1 MEKIGFFFISNKFI
15 LTSSENSLF
24 GARRKI
30 VVHFEDSYLD
40 RARAAAAAAAPAA
53 DAATADDDDAI

>member
-1 MEKIGFFFISNKFI
+1 MDFFISNKFI

-40 RARAAAAAAAPAA
+40 RARAAAADNAAAAA
-53 DAATADDDDAI
+53 AAAAADDDDAI